1 MTRILHQ
8 WGAAIQ
14 FVMWIALW
22 VVLAL
27 AFV

>member
-1 MTRILHQ
+1 MTRITHQ
-8 WGAAIQ
+8 IGAAIQ

-22 VVLAL
+22 VVLTL